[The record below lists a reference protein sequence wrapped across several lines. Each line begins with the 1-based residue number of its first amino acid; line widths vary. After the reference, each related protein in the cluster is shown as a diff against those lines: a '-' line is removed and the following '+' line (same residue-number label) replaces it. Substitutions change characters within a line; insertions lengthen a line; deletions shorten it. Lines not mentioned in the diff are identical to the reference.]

1 MNAKILAPALGIA
14 LGLCFVPSAWAQQP
28 EKETNCSDRIDEDG
42 DTVTDCADADCYD
55 DPVCKT
61 AGGLENNNVLC
72 SDWIDNDG
80 DGAVDCED
88 VDCNGPG
95 ITACQGS
102 WQGPL
107 TGTGATPAPG
117 TGPADGATSSGELP
131 VLGEGQSVED
141 LLGTGSDADGERNDF
156 VCSDGFDNDGDGAI
170 DCADFG
176 CRFDPNVSVCRGTP
190 GLRFSVAVHAQVS
203 YNFAAENNPDE
214 LEAGEV
220 LEQPWDTRVNRLQ
233 LRAFGPIPYIQD
245 SFFLISI
252 RAEANPRLTFAFFNM
267 PLGGGHYVNIN
278 SGGGSLSNLPVLS
291 VSKNPMLDGAYYL
304 TNAFEQGNGAAAEVG
319 GPLVPGLLD
328 YRVFAAGGSGRFNGN
343 IGGRFFNTAERN
355 YTWGI
360 GAQLALYVFGR
371 FDRWDTRFLYTT
383 ASRALTV
390 YLGGRYD
397 QREFERYPW
406 ANLSVLF
413 RWGRLLASLEANYK
427 REINFKTNQVAGN
440 LLIGFL
446 IIDKLLYLS
455 ADVGGFT
462 ASDFQ
467 NVADLPNPIPSDL
480 SRLTDQFQWRVALTG
495 YVWRNQGLL
504 TLLYTDSYTESFSA
518 DNDATRRRE
527 LRLEA
532 QMRF

>member
-170 DCADFG
+170 DWPD
-176 CRFDPNVSVCRGTP
+176 DPECT
-190 GLRFSVAVHAQVS
+190 
-203 YNFAAENNPDE
+203 
-214 LEAGEV
+214 
-220 LEQPWDTRVNRLQ
+220 
-233 LRAFGPIPYIQD
+233 
-245 SFFLISI
+245 
-252 RAEANPRLTFAFFNM
+252 
-267 PLGGGHYVNIN
+267 
-278 SGGGSLSNLPVLS
+278 
-291 VSKNPMLDGAYYL
+291 
-304 TNAFEQGNGAAAEVG
+304 
-319 GPLVPGLLD
+319 
-328 YRVFAAGGSGRFNGN
+328 AAGGLDEDR
-343 IGGRFFNTAERN
+343 RCPAL
-355 YTWGI
+355 
-360 GAQLALYVFGR
+360 GA
-371 FDRWDTRFLYTT
+371 
-383 ASRALTV
+383 
-390 YLGGRYD
+390 
-397 QREFERYPW
+397 
-406 ANLSVLF
+406 
-413 RWGRLLASLEANYK
+413 
-427 REINFKTNQVAGN
+427 
-440 LLIGFL
+440 
-446 IIDKLLYLS
+446 
-455 ADVGGFT
+455 
-462 ASDFQ
+462 
-467 NVADLPNPIPSDL
+467 
-480 SRLTDQFQWRVALTG
+480 
-495 YVWRNQGLL
+495 
-504 TLLYTDSYTESFSA
+504 
-518 DNDATRRRE
+518 E
-527 LRLEA
+527 LRLPAEGGEVDVDTRGLANVLRGSCGGGGAPEVAVTLHLDAPARVVAEVVAADYDTLVYIIDRCDDRRDEA
-532 QMRF
+532 GCDDDSGDGNWSRVETRLDAGDWVIVVDGFGQNSGTATLRVDVVPEAMP